1 MDEEENSRKKI
12 IAARIRAA
20 REMAGL
26 SQGQVA
32 KMLGIHRPSLSESE
46 AGNRTVTAEEIARM
60 AEIYDVSAEW
70 LLGKGADRL
79 DPQADKIQLAAREL
93 SKLRPEDQ
101 ERLFKLLAA
110 SHEPEKKK

>member
-1 MDEEENSRKKI
+1 MAEDDTRRKI
-12 IAARIRAA
+12 IAHRIRSA

-32 KMLGIHRPSLSESE
+32 KLLGMHRPSISESE

-60 AEIYDVSAEW
+60 AEIYDVPAAW
-70 LLGKGADRL
+70 LLGEGSERL
-79 DPQADKIQLAAREL
+79 DPQEDKIQLAAREL

-110 SHEPEKKK
+110 SHQPEKKK